1 MSKNVIFPRRVRDSA
16 GNWGRI
22 IYFSELNIPD
32 TIKEP
37 TPEVIA
43 WRFLEALPDY
53 GWGDTER
60 HNDEEK
66 QRMINLLRVAIVL
79 LPPKQQIVIYKRFF
93 QDKPTTKI
101 AKELGIGRQR
111 VSSLIQRALKN
122 IKIVFDTY
130 KGDKPSNIDN
140 IDKKLVSIG
149 EDIYNL
155 DINKDLKNVI
165 LKKIGKIRGFLNN
178 AKIG

>member
-1 MSKNVIFPRRVRDSA
+1 MSKSVMFPRRVRDSQ

-22 IYFSELNIPD
+22 IYFSELNIPE

-60 HNDEEK
+60 HTDEEK
-66 QRMINLLRVAIVL
+66 QRMIDLLRVAIVL
-79 LPPKQQIVIYKRFF
+79 LPPKQQIILYKRFF
-93 QDKPTTKI
+93 QNKSTSQI
-101 AKELGIGRQR
+101 AREIGIGRQR
-111 VSSLIQRALKN
+111 VSSLIHRALKN

-130 KGDKPSNIDN
+130 KGDKSSNIET
-140 IDKKLVSIG
+140 IDKELVNIG
-149 EDIYNL
+149 EKIAKL
-155 DINKDLKNVI
+155 EINKDLKGLI
-165 LKKIGKIRGFLNN
+165 LKKISQIRELLDGKE
-178 AKIG
+178 